1 MTDRTVYGFLHS
13 GRLTNADPERE
24 FLKAVDGEV
33 KSEVVPNA
41 GPICSEP
48 TSALTGD
55 QPSGKRADDCLDD
68 DCLDCDC
75 GVDPKHDCFAPPWAH
90 AEDCPYRTQKPR
102 TVTTVTVYEGNTIEV
117 FRAEYSGCLMVVC
130 HRHNAQIPAL
140 LGAVWCCD
148 WSLSMFTK
156 YFEGRFNQRRFN
168 R

>member
-75 GVDPKHDCFAPPWAH
+75 GVDPKHDCFALPWAH

-102 TVTTVTVYEGNTIEV
+102 TVTTVYENNTLTLESRDGLWITALCGHCHTESWLKKK
-117 FRAEYSGCLMVVC
+117 FCCSWAE
-130 HRHNAQIPAL
+130 
-140 LGAVWCCD
+140 
-148 WSLSMFTK
+148 SM
-156 YFEGRFNQRRFN
+156 
-168 R
+168 